1 MNARKYGKIAYDGL
15 ITNNATFKLVLGTCA
30 TLGMSTSAV
39 NSFGMGCEWSWKSTF
54 PICMIPWACSFR

>member
-1 MNARKYGKIAYDGL
+1 MNAKKYGKIAYDGL

-39 NSFGMGCEWSWKSTF
+39 NSFGM
-54 PICMIPWACSFR
+54 